1 MPSVIDLFLVPPVEY
16 KQSNE
21 EEEVLHKGVSVA
33 LSNNHTLCHGR
44 QVDQRKKLVHKTST
58 AHLQIPLQHTCNQ
71 VINYASPFPLTDQ
84 TNFLSPPAS
93 ATANNETITK
103 LASHDTS

>member
-16 KQSNE
+16 KLSDE
-21 EEEVLHKGVSVA
+21 EDEVLYERVSAA

-44 QVDQRKKLVHKTST
+44 QVDQRKKLVHKIST

-71 VINYASPFPLTDQ
+71 VINMHHPF
-84 TNFLSPPAS
+84 
-93 ATANNETITK
+93 
-103 LASHDTS
+103 H